1 MDSYMQDLQNIRDR
15 IDNQMRQMQTP
26 ITQNFQFTPIY
37 NTFRIVSNKDEV
49 VREVVIGD
57 TYFLGKDLKEFW
69 IKNTRGDIRSF
80 NLEEIIPKTEK
91 DLLIEKLQKEIEEL
105 KGSVSHD
112 TTDTNANT
120 NEPATKEQSE
130 NVSVVSTSQTSE

>member
-1 MDSYMQDLQNIRDR
+1 MDTYMQDLQNIRDR
-15 IDNQMRQMQTP
+15 IDNQMRQMQAP

-37 NTFRIVSNKDEV
+37 NTFRIVASKDEV

-57 TYFLGKDLKEFW
+57 TYFLGKDLKDFW

-80 NLEEIIPKTEK
+80 SLEEIIPKTEK

-105 KGSVSHD
+105 KGSASHD
-112 TTDTNANT
+112 TTSSNAEP
-120 NEPATKEQSE
+120 NEPTTEEQSKD
-130 NVSVVSTSQTSE
+130 VSVVSAS